1 MFPIDMFCKR
11 ARLQYKII
19 GVKELADYIMT
30 MAANDEVFFAST
42 WDEETEPTKLDG
54 SCCEDWYGVKVI
66 NAFDYKL
73 VVLAQ
78 SGGDKVWA
86 FRLNAETIETDIK
99 YYLRTQVGGTTVY
112 QHVVLEHCAD

>member
-1 MFPIDMFCKR
+1 MFPMNLFGKKSH
-11 ARLQYKII
+11 LQYKII

-66 NAFDYKL
+66 NAFGYKF
-73 VVLAQ
+73 VVMAQ
-78 SGGDKVWA
+78 SGGDKVCA

-112 QHVVLEHCAD
+112 QHVVLEHWDD